1 MYSSAKD
8 FITIDGLDFG
18 GVLDGDNAF
27 SYSRTGDSVIT
38 RVDSSGRIIPFEATD
53 QSGRATINITPGP
66 EGVTCLK
73 KLRQLM
79 NTKKQFTMVR
89 DNRNEGGEK
98 ATFLKCMVANDGE
111 NGKNASGEKNAR
123 SFEIIYERK
132 LEEEG
137 VN

>member
-1 MYSSAKD
+1 MYDKARD
-8 FITIDGLDFG
+8 FLTIDGLDFG

-38 RVDSSGRIIPFEATD
+38 RVDSSGRIITFKATD
-53 QSGRATINITPGP
+53 QTGRATINISPGP
-66 EGVTCLK
+66 
-73 KLRQLM
+73 
-79 NTKKQFTMVR
+79 
-89 DNRNEGGEK
+89 
-98 ATFLKCMVANDGE
+98 NDGE
-111 NGKNASGEKNAR
+111 NGMNYSGEKNAR

>member
-1 MYSSAKD
+1 MYNKARD
-8 FITIDGLDFG
+8 FLTIDGIDFG

-38 RVDSSGRIIPFEATD
+38 RVDASGRIIPFKATD
-53 QSGRATINITPGP
+53 QTGRATISITPAP

-79 NTKKQFTMVR
+79 NTGKQFTMVR

-98 ATFLKCMVANDGE
+98 ATFLKCMVVNDGE
-111 NGKNASGEKNAR
+111 NGMNSSGEKNAR
-123 SFEIIYERK
+123 SFEITFERK

>member
-1 MYSSAKD
+1 MYDKARD
-8 FITIDGLDFG
+8 FLTIDGLDFG

-27 SYSRTGDSVIT
+27 TYSRNNESVIKRT
-38 RVDSSGRIIPFEATD
+38 DSSGRIIPFRATD
-53 QSGRATINITPGP
+53 QTGKATINITPGL

-79 NTKKQFTMVR
+79 NTGKKFTMVR

-98 ATFLKCMVANDGE
+98 ATFIKCMVVNDGE
-111 NGKNASGEKNAR
+111 NGMNSSGEKNAR
-123 SFEIIYERK
+123 TFEIIYERK

>member
-1 MYSSAKD
+1 MYDKARD
-8 FITIDGLDFG
+8 FLTIDGIDFG

-38 RVDSSGRIIPFEATD
+38 RVDASGRIIPFKATD
-53 QSGRATINITPGP
+53 QTGRATISITPAP

-73 KLRQLM
+73 KLRQVM
-79 NTKKQFTMVR
+79 NTGKQFTMIR

-98 ATFLKCMVANDGE
+98 ATFLKCMVVNDGE
-111 NGKNASGEKNAR
+111 NGMNSSGEKNAR
-123 SFEIIYERK
+123 SFEITFERK

>member
-1 MYSSAKD
+1 MYNKARD
-8 FITIDGLDFG
+8 FLTIDGIDFG
-18 GVLDGDNAF
+18 GVLDGDKAF

-38 RVDSSGRIIPFEATD
+38 RVDASGRIIPFKATD
-53 QSGRATINITPGP
+53 QTGRATISITPAP

-79 NTKKQFTMVR
+79 NTGKQFTMVR

-98 ATFLKCMVANDGE
+98 ATFLKCMVVNDGE
-111 NGKNASGEKNAR
+111 NGMNSSGEKNAR
-123 SFEIIYERK
+123 SFEITFERK

>member
-1 MYSSAKD
+1 MYDKARD
-8 FITIDGLDFG
+8 FLTIDGIDFG

-38 RVDSSGRIIPFEATD
+38 RVDASGRIIPFKATD
-53 QSGRATINITPGP
+53 QTGRAAISITPAP

-79 NTKKQFTMVR
+79 NTGKQFTMVR

-98 ATFLKCMVANDGE
+98 ATFLKCMVVNDGE
-111 NGKNASGEKNAR
+111 NGMNSSGEKNAR
-123 SFEIIYERK
+123 SFEITFERK

>member
-1 MYSSAKD
+1 MYDKARD
-8 FITIDGLDFG
+8 FLTIDGIDFG

-38 RVDSSGRIIPFEATD
+38 RVDASGRIIPFKATD
-53 QSGRATINITPGP
+53 QTGRATISITPAP

-79 NTKKQFTMVR
+79 NTGKQFTMVR
-89 DNRNEGGEK
+89 DNRNEDGEK
-98 ATFLKCMVANDGE
+98 ATFLKCMVVNDGE
-111 NGKNASGEKNAR
+111 NGMNSSGEKNAR
-123 SFEIIYERK
+123 SFEITFERK

>member
-1 MYSSAKD
+1 MYYKARD
-8 FITIDGLDFG
+8 FLTIDGIDFG

-38 RVDSSGRIIPFEATD
+38 RVDASGRIIPFKATD
-53 QSGRATINITPGP
+53 QTGRANISITPAP

-79 NTKKQFTMVR
+79 NTGKQFTMVR

-98 ATFLKCMVANDGE
+98 ATFLKCMVVNDGE
-111 NGKNASGEKNAR
+111 NGMNSSGEKNAR
-123 SFEIIYERK
+123 SFEITFERK